1 MNWTSTS
8 PAMMLLLLLHAT
20 GLAQEQATA
29 GEESVELLPSD
40 VPMTMMERLTR
51 GQDAGIKEFFNL
63 RTSLGTITGVKEP
76 TQPPHHPNTHMHAFR
91 GIPYAKAPVGDLRF
105 ADPVDL
111 VGPWPGNYLNASKL
125 GSFCPQYDVESKSV
139 LGNED
144 CLFLNVHTPSHL
156 DEENRAEGSLLPVF
170 VFIHGGAYIRGSSSP
185 HGAGKLL
192 SRDVIVVTINY
203 RLGALGYLSM
213 VDSVLPGNF
222 GMLDQVSAL
231 RWVRRNIAQFGGD
244 PNQVTLG
251 GFSAGAASVHLHMHS
266 PLSKGLFH
274 RTIMFSG
281 AASCLWALRNDR
293 RDPCNTAQLLA
304 HKLGCPSGNSKDL
317 RECVAS
323 KSFKQIVKAQG
334 SLFKYEFI
342 PNMFFAVIDG
352 GLRHAPFLP
361 APLRE
366 LTLRPTPTVI
376 SFVPHE
382 GLLFASLMLILS
394 KQPHN
399 ATALYSELARYAFIH
414 WPDPEAEELVK
425 DLAEA
430 FYYSEHAKTSRDVLL
445 EQLTEALTDYH
456 FLDCGWEAAST
467 IAESGAP
474 VYTSV
479 MTHHD
484 PNTPTWSGS
493 LYKKLKKMGIKTSA
507 LDTFVSH
514 GDDLLY
520 LFDFP
525 YVLKEESSR
534 DQRVGQMILQMW
546 ANFIITGNPQEDLG
560 RFYLGDIPK
569 WEPVVPHQPVGYYEI
584 AVEPS
589 MVHRPFNVKELNFW
603 RNIVPNPD
611 LRHGFRASQILP
623 DVNKQ
628 TIMGECRSNE
638 HCDLS
643 P

>member
-1 MNWTSTS
+1 MNWTMTS
-8 PAMMLLLLLHAT
+8 PVVMLLLLLHAT
-20 GLAQEQATA
+20 GLAQGEVTA

-40 VPMTMMERLTR
+40 VPMTMMERLTL
-51 GQDAGIKEFFNL
+51 GQDGGIKEFFDL
-63 RTSLGTITGVKEP
+63 RTSLGTITGLKEP
-76 TQPPHHPNTHMHAFR
+76 TRPPHHPNTHMHAFR

-105 ADPVDL
+105 ADPIDL

-125 GSFCPQYDVESKSV
+125 GSVCPQYDREGKSV
-139 LGNED
+139 LGDED

-170 VFIHGGAYIRGSSSP
+170 VFIHGGGYIRGSSSP

-192 SRDVIVVTINY
+192 SRDIIVVTINY

-213 VDSVLPGNF
+213 ADSVLPGNYGF
-222 GMLDQVSAL
+222 LDQVSAL
-231 RWVRRNIAQFGGD
+231 RWVQRNIAQFGGD
-244 PNQVTLG
+244 PNQVTIG
-251 GFSAGAASVHLHMHS
+251 GFSAGGGAVHFHMHS

-274 RTIMFSG
+274 RGIMLSG
-281 AASCLWALRNDR
+281 AASCAWALIPAG
-293 RDPCNTAQLLA
+293 RDPLIGAQLLA
-304 HKLGCPSGNSKDL
+304 QNLGCPSGNSKVL
-317 RECVAS
+317 RECIAS
-323 KSFKQIVKAQG
+323 QNFKQIVKAQA
-334 SLFKYEFI
+334 SLYKYEFG
-342 PNMFFAVIDG
+342 PNWFLGVIDG
-352 GLRHAPFLP
+352 GLRPAPFLP
-361 APLRE
+361 APLKE
-366 LTLRPTPTVI
+366 LTLRPTPSLI
-376 SFVPHE
+376 SVVPQE
-382 GLLFASLMLILS
+382 GLLFVATMLMLS
-394 KQPHN
+394 ENKHN
-399 ATALYSELARYAFIH
+399 ATALYGEFARNIFRT
-414 WPDPEAEELVK
+414 WPDLKAREHVM

-430 FYYSEHAKTSRDVLL
+430 FYFSEHAKTSRDVFV
-445 EQLTEALTDYH
+445 EQLSEVITGYS
-456 FLDCGWEAAST
+456 FFQCSWEAAAS

-479 MTHHD
+479 MTHRD
-484 PNTPTWSGS
+484 PSSPTWAGP

-507 LDTFVSH
+507 LDTYVSH

-546 ANFIITGNPQEDLG
+546 ANFIITGDPQDDLG
-560 RFYLGDIPK
+560 RFSLGDIPK
-569 WEPVVPHQPVGYYEI
+569 WEPVVPHQPLGYYEI

-611 LRHGFRASQILP
+611 LRRCFQASQNLQ

-628 TIMGECRSNE
+628 TSLAKCRSNE
-638 HCDLS
+638 YCDL
-643 P
+643 